1 MLIMIMIAF
10 GIDTSS
16 RCKEVETQL
25 QIERFESEHE
35 IAQLEKEIRL
45 LRQDMDILQRTYDKE

>member
-1 MLIMIMIAF
+1 MIMIAF